1 MRISHLFHGVL
12 LFMTLASFS
21 GWASQLE
28 KHGSP
33 QITEQII
40 ALTASDQISKEIAI
54 GKILIRP
61 AVGLTA
67 ISALNGLMMIFG
79 YG

>member
-1 MRISHLFHGVL
+1 MRISHLFHGAL
-12 LFMTLASFS
+12 LFMMMASPA

-40 ALTASDQISKEIAI
+40 ALTSNDQISKEIAV
-54 GKILIRP
+54 GKVINQASGGFNGYIR
-61 AVGLTA
+61 L
-67 ISALNGLMMIFG
+67 
-79 YG
+79 

>member
-54 GKILIRP
+54 GK
-61 AVGLTA
+61 
-67 ISALNGLMMIFG
+67 F
-79 YG
+79 